1 MRDGR
6 VRFRLLASPAEY
18 AEASLVAKAAWRFP
32 DLMVPPPPDM
42 ITATHAGGMTA
53 GAFEGKRL
61 LAFVHAVPR
70 SNLPRPAIHSHLLA
84 VRPEAQGRGLSVLLK
99 LFQREWCLARG
110 IGLVTWTYDPFMV
123 RNARLN
129 LVRLGAVVPAFLPD
143 FYGAIGGIY
152 GDLPSDRFEAHW
164 RLETGRVDR
173 AVRGEP
179 ETVAP
184 EEAARLPVAR
194 AGAAGRAGVSH
205 GRDDDPRLVAR
216 AGTQNAELT
225 PSAKTQNAELTP
237 SGVLPRVVL
246 PFPGGFPGCFRG
258 DLAAGR
264 AARRRFGRTA
274 AALFAAGYEAVSF
287 VERAEGPA
295 YVLARA
301 ATAPPRGGRRAS
313 QGR

>member
-1 MRDGR
+1 M
-6 VRFRLLASPAEY
+6 
-18 AEASLVAKAAWRFP
+18 
-32 DLMVPPPPDM
+32 
-42 ITATHAGGMTA
+42 
-53 GAFEGKRL
+53 
-61 LAFVHAVPR
+61 
-70 SNLPRPAIHSHLLA
+70 
-84 VRPEAQGRGLSVLLK
+84 
-99 LFQREWCLARG
+99 
-110 IGLVTWTYDPFMV
+110 
-123 RNARLN
+123 
-129 LVRLGAVVPAFLPD
+129 RLGAVVPAFLPD

-164 RLETGRVDR
+164 RLESGRVDR

-246 PFPGGFPGCFRG
+246 PFPGVPGVLPRG
-258 DLAAGR
+258 PRGGAGR
-264 AARRRFGRTA
+264 ARRRFGRTGCG
-274 AALFAAGYEAVSF
+274 ALRRGVRGGLVRRAGRGPGLRP
-287 VERAEGPA
+287 RAGGYSA
-295 YVLARA
+295 SRRSQSVARTVRRA
-301 ATAPPRGGRRAS
+301 AFLSVAETSVQGASCVEVRATISSTAAS
-313 QGR
+313 